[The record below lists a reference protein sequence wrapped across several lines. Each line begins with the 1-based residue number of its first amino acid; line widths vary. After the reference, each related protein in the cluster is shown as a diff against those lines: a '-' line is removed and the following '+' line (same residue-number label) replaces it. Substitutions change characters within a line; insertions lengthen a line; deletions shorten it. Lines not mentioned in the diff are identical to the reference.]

1 MMNKL
6 SKLLTFLIISSLV
19 FSPISSFAKNIKA
32 PAAKTDNED
41 GDQLEGYE
49 SENTV
54 EIYDPLEKVNRK
66 IYKFNDT
73 LDRYVLEPVAITYRK
88 TLHKE
93 VRKSIR
99 NFLTNL
105 YAPFSALN
113 SVFQGKPDNALASFS
128 NFLINSTVG
137 IGGIF
142 DVASRKGIVYR
153 KEDFGQTLGYYG
165 LSSGAYLMLPIFG
178 PSSSRDL
185 GGMLVDKS
193 INPIEFN
200 LLEFGGESNL
210 IDTEY
215 RVALATL
222 AGIDKR
228 ESLINI
234 IEDIRKDSFDPYATI
249 RSAYLQQRIA
259 EIKN

>member
-1 MMNKL
+1 MNKL
-6 SKLLTFLIISSLV
+6 SKLLTCLIISSLV
-19 FSPISSFAKNIKA
+19 FSPVASFATNTKP
-32 PAAKTDNED
+32 PAASVDED
-41 GDQLEGYE
+41 DDLEGYE

-54 EIYDPLEKVNRK
+54 QIYDPFEKVNRK
-66 IYKFNDT
+66 IYKFNDV
-73 LDRYVLEPVAITYRK
+73 LDRYIMEPVAIAYRES
-88 TLHKE
+88 LHKE

-165 LSSGAYLMLPIFG
+165 LNSGAYLMLPVFG
-178 PSSSRDL
+178 PSSGRDL
-185 GGMLVDKS
+185 GGLLVDKS
-193 INPIEFN
+193 INPIELN
-200 LLEFGGESNL
+200 LLEFGGETNL
-210 IDTEY
+210 IDSKY
-215 RVALATL
+215 RIALATL

-228 ESLINI
+228 ESLINVM
-234 IEDIRKDSFDPYATI
+234 EDIRKDSFDPYATV
-249 RSAYLQQRIA
+249 RSAYLQHRLN
-259 EIKN
+259 EINN